1 MPEISTG
8 CLLSAMFVD
17 IIRQFTIVTS
27 WQDYIIAVKGKMRR
41 RVTLSTRSE
50 QIAMFTISRGLM
62 ITMLLLCLTWTTSAS
77 PALPP
82 PPPPAPT
89 PPPSLATPHPQPRS
103 ISTINRQPAPSHPF
117 FTLFGSTGPALK
129 TPRTGRTQT
138 IQKLGMATMK
148 TMASGAKLLTLMT
161 SIPRRCS
168 SSGRIVNRELNLGVL
183 LERTNM
189 MRASTRMQPLM
200 AWSVSNK
207 IYKIEDY

>member
-1 MPEISTG
+1 
-8 CLLSAMFVD
+8 
-17 IIRQFTIVTS
+17 
-27 WQDYIIAVKGKMRR
+27 MRR

-138 IQKLGMATMK
+138 IQKLGMATMT

-168 SSGRIVNRELNLGVL
+168 SFRAYSQPGTKPWGTLGADKHDEGIHKDATFDGMV
-183 LERTNM
+183 RFKQNI
-189 MRASTRMQPLM
+189 Q
-200 AWSVSNK
+200 
-207 IYKIEDY
+207 D